1 MPHVASQIMYQRPS
15 GEIRSREVVTTMK
28 RSAEFLRPATA
39 VPRRRQPLD
48 TEMPSLSLVVTNPDN
63 PHWDFGSIQHLR
75 TASHDTPVSAVDSV
89 FELPSAGS
97 YEETPNSST
106 DSLFVAELEDT
117 SPHPFSKPH
126 TSSDLPPKSPGPST
140 RSARSQSHL
149 HTSSG
154 TSISKT
160 SILRIEPP
168 QSPARSVKSPK
179 SQSHLHP
186 GSPAAIASSELYF
199 DQPKSPSVKSSRSQ
213 SHLRSVSGVSAAS
226 TELDDVP
233 PVPKKPF
240 PPQLQPSANIKS
252 RAAMAVETINA
263 IEEDNRQL
271 LERALA
277 AEKRAKTLQEMNLT
291 LQHRVAYCDQ
301 HHRPKTAPTRS
312 RRAASESTP
321 VSTFNTTPTRH
332 RPAPLKLTPEMKSI
346 SHDYDLAARGS
357 PTRPARRAQP
367 QPQPQAYSQ
376 AADISGP
383 IPGSVIR
390 QQVTYKGTPISNAPP
405 VATISLAEARR
416 REKPLP
422 YIMPMSPSAVPGF
435 VEMGSRAEVCAE
447 EKRELR
453 KKKTFGDLFRRSK
466 RPDVRV

>member
-1 MPHVASQIMYQRPS
+1 MPHVASQIIYQRPS

-28 RSAEFLRPATA
+28 GR
-39 VPRRRQPLD
+39 
-48 TEMPSLSLVVTNPDN
+48 
-63 PHWDFGSIQHLR
+63 LR
-75 TASHDTPVSAVDSV
+75 TASHETPVSAIDSV

-154 TSISKT
+154 TSINKT

-168 QSPARSVKSPK
+168 QSPARSVKSSK

-199 DQPKSPSVKSSRSQ
+199 DRPKSPSVKSSRSQ
-213 SHLRSVSGVSAAS
+213 SHLHSGSGVSVAS

-233 PVPKKPF
+233 PVPQKTF
-240 PPQLQPSANIKS
+240 PPHLQPSANIKS

-367 QPQPQAYSQ
+367 QPQTQAYSQ

-383 IPGSVIR
+383 IPRICHQAASHIQR
-390 QQVTYKGTPISNAPP
+390 NAHIERSTRGDDL
-405 VATISLAEARR
+405 VGRGKEEREAIAIYNADV
-416 REKPLP
+416 PFC
-422 YIMPMSPSAVPGF
+422 SARICRDG
-435 VEMGSRAEVCAE
+435 ESSGGLC
-447 EKRELR
+447 
-453 KKKTFGDLFRRSK
+453 
-466 RPDVRV
+466 